1 MTTTQYFNSEVKILS
16 QISENPGDVTPPKE
30 SQINLSEFESRVF
43 VSKKEAYHFIQNYS
57 FFNQDNDSA
66 YSIAGSNHTPK
77 RFLGQYF
84 VALILIENP
93 GQIDCQNLHVHFIY
107 ENSKNSGSI
116 EFLRNF
122 KIPYLMKGACLVFP
136 LYIYLTQQSYK

>member
-1 MTTTQYFNSEVKILS
+1 MTSTQYFISEVKILS
-16 QISENPGDVTPPKE
+16 QISAGPE
-30 SQINLSEFESRVF
+30 SSGLSPDTNINLSDFESRVF
-43 VSKKEAYHFIQNYS
+43 VSKKEAYAFIQHYT
-57 FFNQDNDSA
+57 FFNQDNESS
-66 YSIAGSNHTPK
+66 YSIAGSSHTPK

-107 ENSKNSGSI
+107 ENNRNSGGI

-122 KIPYLMKGACLVFP
+122 KIPYLMKKACLVFP
-136 LYIYLTQQSYK
+136 LYIYLTQQSH